1 MNKLLVLS
9 LLFGAIFTA
18 KIPLHKKPLTM
29 QGLLNQ
35 KERLLN
41 FGSKKFLTGYGEEVP
56 ISDYENTQYFA

>member
-1 MNKLLVLS
+1 MNKLLVLA
-9 LLFGAIFTA
+9 LLFGAAFSA

-41 FGSKKFLTGYGEEVP
+41 FGSKKFLNAGLGEEVP
-56 ISDYENTQYFA
+56 ISDYENT